1 MVTKNADLQLIRYN
15 NNKIIYN
22 NITIWRIFVYFI
34 IYSFIG
40 YILETLFGIIAAGV
54 VESRQSFLYGPFCA
68 IYGLG
73 AVVMI
78 LFLQFFNKNN
88 YTLFLGGILIGSTT
102 EFLISL
108 IGEMIFHVKWW
119 DYSDLPLNVDG
130 RICVFYS
137 LFWGILAIYLMT
149 YLNPKIDNFID
160 WTKTKINN
168 NFLKKIIIIF
178 IIMLLIDYIISCFA
192 TTAFQTRII
201 VQHSI
206 DVPQKEKI
214 IKKYNEIYGNQFF
227 NEFIYNFWGDKTM
240 IRTFPN
246 MRIQDKNGDIIYIK
260 NLLPDIQS
268 YYFKVTDLKHKMFQ

>member
-1 MVTKNADLQLIRYN
+1 MVAENTDLQLIKYD
-15 NNKIIYN
+15 NKITHK
-22 NITIWRIFVYFI
+22 NITIWLIFSYFI

-78 LFLQFFNKNN
+78 FFLQFFNKNN
-88 YTLFLGGILIGSTT
+88 YTLFFGGIIIGSTT

-119 DYSDLPLNVDG
+119 DYSDLPLNIDG

-149 YLNPKIDNFID
+149 YLNPKIDNFIK
-160 WTKTKINN
+160 WIKTKINIK
-168 NFLKKIIIIF
+168 FLKRFITIF
-178 IIMLLIDYIISCFA
+178 IIILLVDYIISCFA

-201 VQHSI
+201 VQHNI
-206 DVPQKEKI
+206 DVPKKEII
-214 IKKYNEIYGNQFF
+214 IKQYNEIYGNKLLKD
-227 NEFIYNFWGDKTM
+227 FIYSFWGDEIM
-240 IRTFPN
+240 IKTFPN
-246 MRIQDKNGDIIYIK
+246 LRIQDKRGDIIYIK
-260 NLLPDIQS
+260 DLLPDIQF
-268 YYFKVTDLKHKMFQ
+268 YYFKVTDLKNKMFK